1 MVCSSCVET
10 EDRRARAAVGPG
22 GIFID
27 GRAMSRTEHSGSVA
41 GSPGQR
47 ECESV
52 IVGPKPAG
60 VRLP

>member
-1 MVCSSCVET
+1 M
-10 EDRRARAAVGPG
+10 GPG

-52 IVGPKPAG
+52 TAGPKPAG
-60 VRLP
+60 ARLPSRTTLAPLVHRLSK